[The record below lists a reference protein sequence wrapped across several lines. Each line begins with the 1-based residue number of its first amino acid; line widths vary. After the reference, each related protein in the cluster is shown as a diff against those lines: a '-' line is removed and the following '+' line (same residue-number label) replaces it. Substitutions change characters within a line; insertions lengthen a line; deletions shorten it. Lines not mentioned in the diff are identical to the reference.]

1 MTTTTD
7 DLIHS
12 LSQDARPVQR
22 LAPPARRAFGWF
34 ALAVP
39 VVAAIALAMGLRV
52 DLGLRM
58 AEPAFVLQLIACG
71 LTAFCAAIAGLALTV
86 PGTPKVWAL
95 LPVPPMLVWLGGF
108 GRQCVLEWLA
118 PESGEL
124 LSGPHLHCLP
134 DIAVITAIPTAVL
147 LLMLRRGAC
156 FEPRLPVMLGGLAAA
171 ALAHGGLSLAHPED
185 SGLLVLIFQFLAV
198 GLLALVVG
206 ARPMDVK
213 HGSP

>member
-1 MTTTTD
+1 MTTTD
-7 DLIHS
+7 DLILS
-12 LSQDARPVQR
+12 LSQDAQPVRR
-22 LAPPARRAFGWF
+22 LPPPTRRAFSWF

-71 LTAFCAAIAGLALTV
+71 LTAICAAVAGLALTI
-86 PGTPKVWAL
+86 PGTPKYWAM
-95 LPVPPMLVWLGGF
+95 LPVPPLLVWLGGF

-118 PESGEL
+118 LDSGEL

-134 DIAVITAIPTAVL
+134 DIAVITASPTAVL

-156 FEPRLPVMLGGLAAA
+156 FEPRLPVMLVGLAAA

-206 ARPMDVK
+206 SRQNTRPK
-213 HGSP
+213 I

>member
-1 MTTTTD
+1 MKTD
-7 DLIHS
+7 DLIHF
-12 LSQDARPVQR
+12 LSNDPRPTRR
-22 LAPPARRAFGWF
+22 LPPPSRRAMGWF

-39 VVAAIALAMGLRV
+39 AVVAIALAMGLRA

-58 AEPAFVLQLIACG
+58 AEPAFVIQLIACG
-71 LTAFCAAIAGLALTV
+71 LTAFCAATAGLALTI
-86 PGTPKVWAL
+86 PGMPRLWAL

-134 DIAVITAIPTAVL
+134 DIAVITAIPTAAL

-185 SGLLVLIFQFLAV
+185 SGLLVLIFQFIAV
-198 GLLALVVG
+198 GFLTLVLG
-206 ARPMDVK
+206 ARPMGV
-213 HGSP
+213 GVRP